1 VSQGNNPSRF
11 PRGLPGTPGIPPGK
25 VATLGEVIT
34 FVVEEG
40 ALLTKVSAGFGGIC
54 YIQEG
59 KGREKSQP

>member
-1 VSQGNNPSRF
+1 
-11 PRGLPGTPGIPPGK
+11 